1 MKKISLLKK
10 VGIGLGSVC
19 AATPLVLTATSC
31 SNTSAVVTHYIS
43 FDRVREDHSLIN
55 MSNKRYTNDEVLLGT
70 KSFSDGNYILF
81 VGSNTFDTS
90 KKFFTGS
97 GEQRYTRDVHKWFYE
112 LYVQSIWWMDVVNYP
127 NALKLNTKFG
137 FATYLDDFDFRFY
150 DKTGHEYFVS
160 EDASKHVLGRKMNIH
175 PFEKWSEGLI
185 AQTKKYMKDDYN
197 YDWDD
202 EAVSTDDYIRTDAQA
217 KAYRAFC
224 ERGAKMFP
232 VNDTRT
238 QTFVTGEEDK
248 SLMVIYKDGRLQEI
262 ALLPSEFNKSDT
274 PEKDKD
280 SATLL
285 GAINKYYADIEEEDP
300 E

>member
-10 VGIGLGSVC
+10 VGISIGSVC

-31 SNTSAVVTHYIS
+31 SNTSAIVAHYIS
-43 FDRVREDHSLIN
+43 FDRVHEDGSLIN
-55 MSNKRYTNDEVLLGT
+55 MSNKRYTNDEILLGSD
-70 KSFSDGNYILF
+70 SFSNGNYILF

-90 KKFFTGS
+90 KKFFTGV
-97 GEQRYTRDVHKWFYE
+97 GEEEFSRDVHKWFYD
-112 LYVQSIWWMDVVNYP
+112 LYDQSIWWADVQKYP
-127 NALKLNTKFG
+127 NILKLNTKFG
-137 FATYLDDFDFRFY
+137 FTTFLDDFDFRFY
-150 DKTGHEYFVS
+150 DKSGHEYFVS
-160 EDASKHVLGRKMNIH
+160 ANADKHALGRKMNIH
-175 PFEKWSEGLI
+175 PFEKWTDDLI
-185 AQTKKYMKDDYN
+185 TQTKKYMKNDYN

-232 VNDTRT
+232 ATGDRT
-238 QTFVTGEEDK
+238 QTFVTADEDK

-262 ALLPSEFNKSDT
+262 ALLPSEANKSDT

-280 SATLL
+280 SVTLL
-285 GAINKYYADIEEEDP
+285 GAINKHYADIEEEDP